1 MSMRRRSILRSMLAL
16 STTGAAG
23 AGASL
28 LGAGQARGAATIPL
42 DAPTQRFAIGVRE
55 YAWSRGNRRLITRI
69 FYPAAGT
76 PGGNP
81 VTNAPLADGVFP
93 VCEFSHGL
101 GGNPESYAPLV
112 RPLAEAGFV
121 VPAPVFPTT
130 SSGTEGNIQ
139 DVYNG
144 NQSMDVSEVITR
156 TLALNT
162 TSGDPFAGHLD
173 TAVGVGVAGHS
184 LGGMTT
190 HGILTAWPDDR
201 VAAAVPFACVDMGN
215 PAGQVAAN
223 VLFVHGDQDP
233 ICQYSSA
240 RTAYGELP
248 APKAFLTHLG
258 TGHDQYIWSG
268 YNHTQTVATY
278 VDWMRW
284 SLYADTA
291 ARDRLQT
298 DATSGTTTT
307 RWESTLT
314 SLPSSVV
321 SLRAR
326 ANNQYV
332 SAENAGA
339 EPLVANRT
347 AIGPWEQFDLVDLGG
362 GAVALLAQ
370 ANGQYVCAEN
380 AGAEPLVANR
390 TAIGLWETFQRVD
403 NADGSISLRAE
414 ANDRYVTAPNGGAAP
429 LIATGTTIGT
439 PESFDLVDG

>member
-1 MSMRRRSILRSMLAL
+1 MRRRSVLGSMFTL
-16 STTGAAG
+16 SAAGAAG
-23 AGASL
+23 ASASL
-28 LGAGQARGAATIPL
+28 LGATQARAATAAL
-42 DAPTQRFAIGVRE
+42 DAPTTRFAIGVRE
-55 YAWSRGNRRLITRI
+55 YAWSRGSRRLTTRI
-69 FYPAAGT
+69 FYPATGN

-81 VTNAPLADGVFP
+81 VTNAPVANGVFP

-112 RPLAEAGFV
+112 RPLAEAGFI

-162 TSGDPFAGHLD
+162 ASGDPLAGHVD

-190 HGILTAWPDDR
+190 HGLLTAWPDER
-201 VAAAVPFACVDMGN
+201 IAAAVPFACVDMGN
-215 PAGQVAAN
+215 PDGTVSAN
-223 VLFVHGDQDP
+223 VLFVHGDRDS

-240 RTAYGELP
+240 RTAYGELA

-258 TGHDQYIWSG
+258 TGHDEYIWSG

-278 VDWMRW
+278 LDWMRW

-307 RWESTLT
+307 RWESTLA
-314 SLPSSVV
+314 SLPSSVTG
-321 SLRAR
+321 LRSR
-326 ANNQYV
+326 ANAQYV
-332 SAENAGA
+332 CAENAGA
-339 EPLVANRT
+339 GELVANRAT
-347 AIGPWEQFDLVDLGG
+347 LGLWERFDLVDLGG
-362 GAVALLAQ
+362 GDVALRAH

-380 AGAEPLVANR
+380 AGAAPLIANR
-390 TAIGLWETFQRVD
+390 ASVGAWETFQRVD
-403 NADGSISLRAE
+403 NADGSVSLRARI
-414 ANDRYVTAPNGGAAP
+414 NSRYVSAANGGAAP
-429 LIATGTTIGT
+429 LVANGTTVGA
-439 PESFDLVDG
+439 EQSFDLISG

>member
-1 MSMRRRSILRSMLAL
+1 MSIRRRTVLGSLL
-16 STTGAAG
+16 SLGAAGATG

-28 LGAGQARGAATIPL
+28 LGVGQARATTVPK
-42 DAPTQRFAIGVRE
+42 DAPTEPFAIGVRE
-55 YAWSRGNRRLITRI
+55 FPWSRGDRQLVTRI
-69 FYPAAGT
+69 FYPVTGT
-76 PGGNP
+76 PGGEP
-81 VTNAPLADGVFP
+81 VRDAPIADGVFP

-112 RPLAEAGFV
+112 RPLAEAGFI

-130 SSGTEGNIQ
+130 STGTEGNIQ

-144 NQSMDVSEVITR
+144 NQSMDVSEVITQ
-156 TLALNT
+156 TLALNDAA
-162 TSGDPFAGHLD
+162 GDPFAGHID

-223 VLFVHGDQDP
+223 VLFVHGDQDS

-240 RTAYGELP
+240 RTAYDELS

-258 TGHDQYIWSG
+258 TGHDEYIWSG
-268 YNHTQTVATY
+268 YNHDQTVATY

-291 ARDRLQT
+291 ARDRLQA

-307 RWESTLT
+307 KWES
-314 SLPSSVV
+314 V
-321 SLRAR
+321 
-326 ANNQYV
+326 
-332 SAENAGA
+332 
-339 EPLVANRT
+339 
-347 AIGPWEQFDLVDLGG
+347 
-362 GAVALLAQ
+362 LA
-370 ANGQYVCAEN
+370 
-380 AGAEPLVANR
+380 
-390 TAIGLWETFQRVD
+390 
-403 NADGSISLRAE
+403 
-414 ANDRYVTAPNGGAAP
+414 
-429 LIATGTTIGT
+429 
-439 PESFDLVDG
+439 